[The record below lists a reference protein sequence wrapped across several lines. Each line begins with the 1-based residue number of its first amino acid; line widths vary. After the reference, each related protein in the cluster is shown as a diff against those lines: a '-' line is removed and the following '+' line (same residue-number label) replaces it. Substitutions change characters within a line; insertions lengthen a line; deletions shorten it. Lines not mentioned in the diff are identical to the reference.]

1 MEKIVTEI
9 EQWNFLQQLPDA
21 IAGFTLKK
29 EMTLQDTEYIIFSYE
44 NIPRRR
50 KFSVLYDHDTKDF
63 MVSIMIGLTEY
74 RDMFF
79 IVTSLDSLEKVL
91 QERMERTIQDLAIF
105 NPVSLGGVFN
115 SKKILEWPYRNKLQP
130 EIAGFTL
137 FIKPNEP
144 IRGIN
149 GSYIIID
156 YSDFSS
162 ESNFVVFYNVFR
174 DEFFAEIRIRRTPQM
189 TSLFDAKNLPELA
202 EKLDEKLPDIL
213 KEMRRQIT
221 G

>member
-9 EQWNFLQQLPDA
+9 EQWTFLQKLPDTL
-21 IAGFTLKK
+21 AGFTLKK
-29 EMTLQDTEYIIFSYE
+29 EMTLRDTEYIIFSYE
-44 NIPRRR
+44 NATMRR

-63 MVSIMIGLTEY
+63 MVSVTIGLTEY

-79 IVTSLDSLEKVL
+79 IVTSLASLERVL
-91 QERMERTIQDLAIF
+91 EERMKSTIQDLAVF
-105 NPVSLGGVFN
+105 NPVSLGSVFN
-115 SKKILEWPYRNKLQP
+115 NKKILEWPYQEKLQP

-137 FIKPNEP
+137 FIKPHEP

-189 TSLFDAKNLPELA
+189 TSFFDAKDLPELA
-202 EKLDEKLPDIL
+202 EKLNEKLPDIL
-213 KEMRRQIT
+213 QEMRRQIT